1 MKRERW
7 LTLVWQW
14 IMAELRQ
21 LRYPPEFRIE
31 AVSVSP
37 ELTTSVHE
45 LLNRLQALF
54 TVTPKEDE
62 KLLTIVAELATG
74 LWRVRNRVRT
84 LPEGDESIRRLK
96 RVMEAVWEAM
106 EANNVKVQEH
116 TGEDYD
122 EGMALEVLDVQT
134 NPSLARAK
142 VVETVKPSIFVNG
155 RLVQWGIV
163 IIGKPPERGGD

>member
-1 MKRERW
+1 MRRKRW
-7 LTLVWQW
+7 LTFVWQR
-14 IMAELRQ
+14 IMAGLRQ

-37 ELTTSVHE
+37 ELITSVHE
-45 LLNRLQALF
+45 LLNRLQALSIA
-54 TVTPKEDE
+54 TPKEDE
-62 KLLTIVAELATG
+62 KLLSIVAELATG
-74 LWRVRNRVRT
+74 LWRVRNRVRI
-84 LPEGDESIRRLK
+84 LPDGDEAIRRLK

-116 TGEDYD
+116 TGENYD
-122 EGMALEVLDVQT
+122 EGMALEVLDVQID
-134 NPSLARAK
+134 PSLTRAK

-163 IIGKPPERGGD
+163 IIGKPPEKGGN